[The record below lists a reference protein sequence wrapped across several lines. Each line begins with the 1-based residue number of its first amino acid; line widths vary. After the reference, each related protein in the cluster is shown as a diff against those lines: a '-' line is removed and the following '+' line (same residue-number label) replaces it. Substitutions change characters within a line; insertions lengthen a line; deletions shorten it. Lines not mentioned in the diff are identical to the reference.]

1 MKSYQRRKKDN
12 NEYYVS
18 PSWKKQKPGIVVIN
32 GGYNS
37 VNLKI

>member
-1 MKSYQRRKKDN
+1 MKSYQGRKKDN

-32 GGYNS
+32 DVYNS